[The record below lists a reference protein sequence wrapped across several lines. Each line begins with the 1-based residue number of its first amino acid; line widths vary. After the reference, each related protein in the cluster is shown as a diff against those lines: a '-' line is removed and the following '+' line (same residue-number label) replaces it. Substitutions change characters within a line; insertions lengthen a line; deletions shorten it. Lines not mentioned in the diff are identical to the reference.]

1 VHEPANQHR
10 AGRPPRMSTEEVRT
24 KMLQAGRDAVL
35 DTGLD
40 VGLQSLSFEDLIQLA
55 RVSRSAVYREWRHKD
70 KFVDDLLCYVAGPG
84 GHLGDSDAFDQE
96 TIDVVR
102 EVIADN
108 RHMLGTI
115 DGRRALMHETVR
127 LGAGQAFRATF
138 SPRMRIYTALS
149 AAVGSSQNLQARGKI
164 AAAIEEVEVRSRKA
178 ITEMLRYSMETF
190 GLKMRSETLTVEQ
203 MQTAGAALIQG
214 LAMRHDV
221 AEAASNHWNS
231 THGPDVHSPDQIIDT
246 LILRPGLDGKP
257 AEWTLAAVAYLGIVE
272 SFVEFDP
279 NFRPKLS

>member
-1 VHEPANQHR
+1 
-10 AGRPPRMSTEEVRT
+10 
-24 KMLQAGRDAVL
+24 VL

-40 VGLQSLSFEDLIQLA
+40 VSLQSLSFEDLIQLA
-55 RVSRSAVYREWRHKD
+55 RVSRSAVYREWLHKD

-84 GHLGDSDAFDQE
+84 GQLGDSDAFDQE

-127 LGAGQAFRATF
+127 LGAGQAFRALL

-164 AAAIEEVEVRSRKA
+164 AAEIEQVEVRSRKA
-178 ITEMLRYSMETF
+178 ITEMLRYSMKTF
-190 GLKMRSETLTVEQ
+190 GLKLRSETFTVEQ

-231 THGPDVHSPDQIIDT
+231 THGPDVRSPDQIIDT
-246 LILRPGLDGKP
+246 VILRPGLDGKL

-272 SFVEFDP
+272 SFLEFDP
-279 NFRPKLS
+279 DFRPELN